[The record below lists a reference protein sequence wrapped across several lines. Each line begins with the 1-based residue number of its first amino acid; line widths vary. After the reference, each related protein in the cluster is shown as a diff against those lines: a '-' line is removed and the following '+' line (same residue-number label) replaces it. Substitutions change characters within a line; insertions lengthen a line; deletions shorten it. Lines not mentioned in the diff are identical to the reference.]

1 MMKSYMTMFSLNF
14 ILCNLFARHE
24 VHPFVRLLTTI
35 FYCKSRNKFII
46 FQNKNDSILGRID
59 PSNGSFLDNV
69 YSVYIEFHGFL
80 DSWNTILVC
89 PKKGRLTCGLNS
101 WTTVV
106 TAMEN
111 LADLYYYAKKINM
124 PDATLLS
131 CLPFKHNL
139 RLELYIDILYYE
151 TLFKISN
158 IKQ

>member
-1 MMKSYMTMFSLNF
+1 M
-14 ILCNLFARHE
+14 
-24 VHPFVRLLTTI
+24 
-35 FYCKSRNKFII
+35 
-46 FQNKNDSILGRID
+46 
-59 PSNGSFLDNV
+59 
-69 YSVYIEFHGFL
+69 YIEFHGFL

-131 CLPFKHNL
+131 CLPFKHNV
-139 RLELYIDILYYE
+139 RLELYFIFYTTKNDSKSQTSNNETSDMPTFLYVP
-151 TLFKISN
+151 K
-158 IKQ
+158 KC